1 MNDVDAGQTLWMW
14 PVSIDSMGAWQPQG
28 SAPQCLNGPRG
39 AQGDPGSAGTTR
51 IFYAKEDLADADNA
65 SRVLGIFTVVG
76 GFCLLELFSKPSR
89 QPNVEIPKTLVPPRF
104 RPRTGV
110 AELWSDGTTGNG
122 LNVCVATGSSC
133 GIGWTGVTNHGLNG
147 SHLFYKGLSVSGK
160 VFYEDIDP
168 ETALW
173 ASGHTRI
180 DNANQGACVFSFIWP
195 YTLDSDGTPVIF
207 GAKGQYDKTEGDTPF
222 ALDVFFREDDGLEF
236 AWEKDDLPI
245 EGANAKDYIVGAA
258 AGAVRL
264 SDSGVYRMRITN
276 SSGTTQTHEIVVN
289 VSAQPEPPEEPANP

>member
-51 IFYAKEDLADADNA
+51 IFYAKENLSDADNA
-65 SRVLGIFTVVG
+65 NRVMGIFTVVG
-76 GFCLLELFSKPSR
+76 GFCLLEIFAKYSR
-89 QPNVEIPKTLVPPRF
+89 QPKVEIPKTLVPPRF
-104 RPRTGV
+104 RP
-110 AELWSDGTTGNG
+110 TTGAAMGNENG
-122 LNVCVATGSSC
+122 NSVCVATGSS
-133 GIGWTGVTNHGLNG
+133 GGVGWTGVTNHGFPG
-147 SHLFYKGLSVSGK
+147 SCLYYTGLVVTGQSV
-160 VFYEDIDP
+160 YENIDP
-168 ETALW
+168 ESSLW
-173 ASGHTRI
+173 AWVETRI
-180 DNANQGACVFSFIWP
+180 TEANQAACVASFIWP
-195 YTLDSDGTPVIF
+195 YTMESDGTPVIF

-236 AWEKDDLPI
+236 AWVKDDLPI

-264 SDSGVYRMRITN
+264 SDSGVYRLRITN
-276 SSGTTQTHEIVVN
+276 ASGTTATHEIVVN
-289 VSAQPEPPEEPANP
+289 VAAKPEPPANP